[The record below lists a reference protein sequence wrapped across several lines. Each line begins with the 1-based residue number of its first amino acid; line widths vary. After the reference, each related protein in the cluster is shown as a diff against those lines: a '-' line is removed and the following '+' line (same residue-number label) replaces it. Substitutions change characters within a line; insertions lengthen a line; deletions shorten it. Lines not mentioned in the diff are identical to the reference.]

1 MYGNVL
7 IIINIQKSDNR
18 TEAAAD
24 ISDEENNRN

>member
-7 IIINIQKSDNR
+7 IIINIQKSDNH

-24 ISDEENNRN
+24 ISDEENNHN